1 MTRNRIGP
9 SAFTWRMHAR
19 GCAAIH
25 ADSYHPESRVQMDP
39 KFLRNLRFSKK
50 WNGKGR
56 GSDE

>member
-1 MTRNRIGP
+1 MGTIQGGE
-9 SAFTWRMHAR
+9 WR
-19 GCAAIH
+19 
-25 ADSYHPESRVQMDP
+25 DP